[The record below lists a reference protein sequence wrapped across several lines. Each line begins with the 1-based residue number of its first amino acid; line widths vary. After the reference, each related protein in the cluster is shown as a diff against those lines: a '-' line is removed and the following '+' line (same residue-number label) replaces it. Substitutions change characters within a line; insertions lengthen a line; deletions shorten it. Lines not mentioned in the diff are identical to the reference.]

1 MRSGALPLLCWA
13 ALLALSG
20 ALNAVWAGA
29 SIQTATFGAGVFAIV
44 LFAAAVL
51 LRPQRAGPEAV
62 TRASFATVIVAIG
75 FATLMFGFSFGH
87 FIIYL
92 GVGLMVAGV
101 GRLLLEL
108 RHQRRARSQR

>member
-20 ALNAVWAGA
+20 ALNVVWAGV
-29 SIQTATFGAGVFAIV
+29 SIQTATFGAGVFTIM

-51 LRPQRAGPEAV
+51 LRPQRSGPEAV
-62 TRASFATVIVAIG
+62 TRASFATAIVAIG